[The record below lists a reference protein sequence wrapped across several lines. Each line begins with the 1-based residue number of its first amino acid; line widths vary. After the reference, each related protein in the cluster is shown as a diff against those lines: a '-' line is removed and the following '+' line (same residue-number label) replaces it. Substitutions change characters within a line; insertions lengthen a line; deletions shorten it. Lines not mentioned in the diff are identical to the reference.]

1 MVSRHTRACPLV
13 PPTLSSAAVAAPI
26 AAAAAA
32 ATAATTTASRS
43 LVSSRSTDAAA
54 SSAARPPLRRPRC
67 SPLTARPGPHYLGP
81 PSLSRPSNHLAAP
94 RRLVRA
100 LRNLRSSAPPPLSSS
115 AATSPPA
122 APPAAAPLAPS
133 RSSRV
138 RVRDIIT
145 PFYSR
150 FIGLYQLYE
159 PANERAV
166 VVVVDDHRFL
176 DSGRIVAGPEYG
188 ESPYP
193 RKSAR
198 VAYRSAAKDR
208 ATFLARLLSAC
219 LATTTTAVSLFRV
232 QLLSILTLP
241 VVVATLPP

>member
-1 MVSRHTRACPLV
+1 MSPSLGDAGRRGSHFVSGGGQKVAVVSRHTRACPLV

-159 PANERAV
+159 PANERRRGRRRRSPIP
-166 VVVVDDHRFL
+166 RFRPNR
-176 DSGRIVAGPEYG
+176 GGTRI
-188 ESPYP
+188 
-193 RKSAR
+193 RR
-198 VAYRSAAKDR
+198 VAVPS
-208 ATFLARLLSAC
+208 
-219 LATTTTAVSLFRV
+219 
-232 QLLSILTLP
+232 
-241 VVVATLPP
+241 